1 MKYITL
7 FENFDSSETDYKYY
21 KILRDDILK
30 SIEDDVIDIFQ
41 HMKDEHKG
49 SEDLFICVKSF
60 REVVNDNVIRIDFGY
75 EYHDTDM
82 TVIDTKKYKDDFLRL
97 NDYLNEIGFEFNY
110 FCWDDSGK
118 IEWVYPPEKH
128 NNEDNSIDI
137 IFKIKPT
144 NHIRMYYRDKGI
156 FEKFTNTIYKKKNE
170 NLKLVDLSNIILDLR
185 ELCYE
190 LSDENIIWRI
200 YPDSEIRKN
209 ILSFQL
215 RDILDK
221 NRPDKVEFYLEI
233 HINSKLTDP
242 NKRSGMFD
250 APEWFIIFLKR
261 IENSMSY
268 YDFKTI

>member
-1 MKYITL
+1 
-7 FENFDSSETDYKYY
+7 
-21 KILRDDILK
+21 
-30 SIEDDVIDIFQ
+30 
-41 HMKDEHKG
+41 
-49 SEDLFICVKSF
+49 
-60 REVVNDNVIRIDFGY
+60 
-75 EYHDTDM
+75 
-82 TVIDTKKYKDDFLRL
+82 
-97 NDYLNEIGFEFNY
+97 
-110 FCWDDSGK
+110 
-118 IEWVYPPEKH
+118 
-128 NNEDNSIDI
+128 
-137 IFKIKPT
+137 
-144 NHIRMYYRDKGI
+144 
-156 FEKFTNTIYKKKNE
+156 
-170 NLKLVDLSNIILDLR
+170 LDLR

-268 YDFKTI
+268 YDFKTIVSVRLPGDREYLENIEELSEYKGLVWSIRLDFELVK